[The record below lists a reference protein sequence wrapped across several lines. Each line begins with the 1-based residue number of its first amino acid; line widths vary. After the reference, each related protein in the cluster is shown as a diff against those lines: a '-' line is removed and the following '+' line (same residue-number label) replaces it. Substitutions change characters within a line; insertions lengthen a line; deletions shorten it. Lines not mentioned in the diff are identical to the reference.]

1 MLQFL
6 FLNAFLALITS
17 LEMNVFSQTF
27 GGDGGFPAAFWAMAA
42 ANGRGISQSG
52 A

>member
-6 FLNAFLALITS
+6 FRNAFLALITS
-17 LEMNVFSQTF
+17 LEMNLFSQTF
-27 GGDGGFPAAFWAMAA
+27 GGDGGFPAAFWAVAA
-42 ANGRGISQSG
+42 VNGRGTSLRG